1 MENPYK
7 HRVQIRKA
15 QDYIRKNLSH
25 SLSLEEI
32 AQIAGASKYHFIRIF
47 YAYLGETPLEYARRQ
62 KIEIALQEIL
72 EAKKTMTD
80 IAFDLGFESS
90 SSLNKLFKK
99 LTNLNPSEFR
109 NLGKADQNKIIYNI
123 STTKRMEEILMKLN
137 LSQEPQIIER
147 PEVTILSHESKGGRF
162 EEIATPVWEEFLK
175 TLENG
180 KQDLSQS
187 EFLGLS
193 LVDQNENHYYKAAIT
208 VPQNVEINLPSLKR
222 EVLAQSKYAKFIL
235 KGSYD
240 GVWPAFDFAFKK
252 LNEMGIKLEDSP
264 CLENY
269 INDPR
274 QTPED
279 ELITEILIPIK

>member
-1 MENPYK
+1 MEKPYK
-7 HRVQIRKA
+7 HRIQIRRA
-15 QDYIRKNLSH
+15 QDYIRKNLSN

-32 AQIAGASKYHFIRIF
+32 AQRAGASKYHFIRIF

-62 KIEIALQEIL
+62 KIEMALREIL
-72 EAKKTMTD
+72 KEEKSMTD
-80 IAFDLGFESS
+80 IAFNLGFESS
-90 SSLNKLFKK
+90 SSFNKLFKK
-99 LTNLNPSEFR
+99 LAGSSPSEFR
-109 NLGKADQNKIIYNI
+109 NLGKAAQDKIIYNI

-147 PEVTILSHESKGGRF
+147 PETTILFHESTGGRF
-162 EEIATPVWEEFLK
+162 EEIAPPVWEDFLR

-187 EFLGLS
+187 EFLGVS
-193 LVDQNENHYYKAAIT
+193 SVDQSESHCYKAAIT
-208 VPQNVEINLPSLKR
+208 VPSNVEINLPSLKR
-222 EVLAQSKYAKFIL
+222 ETLVKSKYAKFIL

-252 LNEMGIKLEDSP
+252 LNEMGLELADLP

-274 QTPED
+274 ETPEE
-279 ELITEILIPIK
+279 ELLTEILIPVK